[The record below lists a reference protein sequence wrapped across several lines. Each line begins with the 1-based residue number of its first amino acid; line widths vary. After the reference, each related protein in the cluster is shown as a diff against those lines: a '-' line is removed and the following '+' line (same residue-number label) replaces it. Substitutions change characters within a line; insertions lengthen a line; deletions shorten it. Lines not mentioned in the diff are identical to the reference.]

1 LEGNSG
7 EVQQIL
13 WFVDDFKG
21 KICFQV
27 KMLKHNKAK
36 NTQPSLAMSP
46 VLAELSLNLTL
57 DGSFDQSGVLSFEKL
72 QVALENT
79 KLTFYGGLYEF
90 IKDSKIQKAK
100 MVKNSEPGK
109 GENESPSVYDKFV
122 RFSSLIPKMLQ
133 VGVQNTTF
141 SIIRENKSHNHD
153 YIANVKTVSLNWK
166 MSFSVDN
173 SSFAFTSS
181 YFSYEMSELVVDA
194 ASERLLALDQHTI
207 DLKLNNEVINVYTKL
222 KSLKLTYNHCDIIDW
237 IKKNLVNSKLLPN
250 PLQLKESSP
259 QAFPSKGLEKLLGNC
274 VIKLCVELWNI
285 STICQLSNNQVSSIN
300 LAHTQ
305 LLLNQTEDKKAE
317 KKATHFLSSRNWNAE
332 IMIESLCFYLDSN
345 VKNVSGS
352 NLKKTHVRGS
362 AFYIG
367 VLLSKISDYATHK
380 KIDLTAHTLR
390 TEYSKALSGFIV
402 EASKCIKEYSILRR
416 EKAPKP
422 KIEGK
427 NLLKELLGDKL
438 VSNLKITDITTFF
451 INQHDMCSF
460 VNLPEITISLSN
472 SKQIVELEK
481 MQVSFVDFSKNA
493 SINSLSDHSN
503 TFVSTKHIRLERSK
517 QENSLLIYI
526 VHNVE
531 AFWSPNR
538 HMHLTTLGKEIQEFT
553 SEVAKILE
561 IEKKP
566 QPTVQPPRDLPKID
580 LYIKEQLTFGID
592 ISSKHSMSG
601 KVSNIYA
608 STKKGMNFSIRN
620 VQIAIDSTRMFEIDD
635 ITINSL
641 DELAV
646 LTEERKNYEQFKL
659 PVNKVWAVKI
669 DSFKGIFP
677 YDHDF
682 SSAIKDEFVSIYK
695 WLKILHNY
703 KKKPFTEQSPLPR
716 DLIIQ

>member
-1 LEGNSG
+1 
-7 EVQQIL
+7 
-13 WFVDDFKG
+13 
-21 KICFQV
+21 
-27 KMLKHNKAK
+27 MLKHSKAK
-36 NTQPSLAMSP
+36 NTQPCLAMSP
-46 VLAELSLNLTL
+46 MLAELSLNLTL
-57 DGSFDQSGVLSFEKL
+57 DGSFDQNGVLSFEKL

-79 KLTFYGGLYEF
+79 KLTFYGGLYQF
-90 IKDSKIQKAK
+90 IKDSKLQKAK
-100 MVKNSEPGK
+100 MVKNSE
-109 GENESPSVYDKFV
+109 SVTGDPDSFSLYNICV
-122 RFSSLIPKMLQ
+122 RFASLIPKMLQ
-133 VGVQNTTF
+133 VEVQNTTF
-141 SIIRENKSHNHD
+141 SVVRENKSHNHD
-153 YIANVKTVSLNWK
+153 YIANVKTISLNWK
-166 MSFSVDN
+166 MSFSVEN
-173 SSFAFTSS
+173 SSFAFASS
-181 YFSYEMSELVVDA
+181 YFSYEMKELVVDA
-194 ASERLLALDQHTI
+194 ASERLLTLDQHTI

-222 KSLKLTYNHCDIIDW
+222 KSLKITYNHCDIIDW

-250 PLQLKESSP
+250 PLQLNESTPPS
-259 QAFPSKGLEKLLGNC
+259 FPSKGLEKLIGNC

-305 LLLNQTEDKKAE
+305 LLLNQVELE
-317 KKATHFLSSRNWNAE
+317 KKVINRSWNAE
-332 IMIESLCFYLDSN
+332 VMIESLCFYLDSN

-367 VLLSKISDYATHK
+367 VLLSKISDYGTHK

-390 TEYSKALSGFIV
+390 TEYSKALSSFVV
-402 EASKCIKEYSILRR
+402 EASKCFNEYSILRR
-416 EKAPKP
+416 EKPLKEPKVQ
-422 KIEGK
+422 GK

-438 VSNLKITDITTFF
+438 VSNIKVTDITTFF

-460 VNLPEITISLSN
+460 MNLPEITISLSQL
-472 SKQIVELEK
+472 KQIIELEK
-481 MQVSFVDFSKNA
+481 TQISFVDFSKNV
-493 SINSLSDHSN
+493 SINNLSEYSN
-503 TFVSTKHIRLERSK
+503 TFLSTKHVRLERSK
-517 QENSLLIYI
+517 PENTIFIYI

-538 HMHLTTLGKEIQEFT
+538 HMHLTTLGNEIQEFME
-553 SEVAKILE
+553 EVKQILKIQN
-561 IEKKP
+561 KP
-566 QPTVQPPRDLPKID
+566 QPAVQTPQNLPKID
-580 LYIKEQLTFGID
+580 LYIKEELNFGID

-601 KVSNIYA
+601 KVSNIYV

-641 DELAV
+641 DELAI

-695 WLKILHNY
+695 WLKILHKY

>member
-1 LEGNSG
+1 
-7 EVQQIL
+7 
-13 WFVDDFKG
+13 
-21 KICFQV
+21 
-27 KMLKHNKAK
+27 MLKHNKAK
-36 NTQPSLAMSP
+36 NTQPCLAMSP
-46 VLAELSLNLTL
+46 ILAELGLNLTL
-57 DGSFDQSGVLSFEKL
+57 DGSFDQSGILSFEKL

-90 IKDSKIQKAK
+90 IKDSKMQKAK
-100 MVKNSEPGK
+100 IVKSSETK
-109 GENESPSVYDKFV
+109 DNDENIGIYDKCV

-133 VGVQNTTF
+133 VSIQNTSF
-141 SIIRENKSHNHD
+141 SVVRENTSHIHD
-153 YIANVKTVSLNWK
+153 YLANVKTVTLNWK
-166 MSFSVDN
+166 MSFSVDQ
-173 SSFAFTSS
+173 SSFAFTST
-181 YFSYEMSELVVDA
+181 YFSYEMSDLVVDA
-194 ASERLLALDQHTI
+194 ASERLLALEQHTI

-250 PLQLKESSP
+250 PLHLKESSP
-259 QAFPSKGLEKLLGNC
+259 QSFSSKGLKKLLGNYC
-274 VIKLCVELWNI
+274 LKLCVELWNI
-285 STICQLSNNQVSSIN
+285 SMICQLSNSQVSSFN

-305 LLLNQTEDKKAE
+305 LLLNQLDEIKPE
-317 KKATHFLSSRNWNAE
+317 KKGSHFLNSRSWNAE

-367 VLLSKISDYATHK
+367 VLLSKISDYVTHK

-390 TEYSKALSGFIV
+390 TEYSKALSGFII
-402 EASKCIKEYSILRR
+402 EASKCFKEYSILRT
-416 EKAPKP
+416 EKTVKTP
-422 KIEGK
+422 KIDGK

-438 VSNLKITDITTFF
+438 VSVLKITDITTFF

-460 VNLPEITISLSN
+460 ANLPEITISLTST
-472 SKQIVELEK
+472 KQIFELEK
-481 MQVSFVDFSKNA
+481 MQFSFVDFSKNA
-493 SINSLSDHSN
+493 SINRLSEHSN
-503 TFVSTKHIRLERSK
+503 RFISTKLVRLERSI
-517 QENSLLIYI
+517 QENTILIYI
-526 VHNVE
+526 IHNVE
-531 AFWSPNR
+531 AFWSPNL
-538 HMHLTTLGKEIQEFT
+538 HMHLTTLVNEIKDFT
-553 SEVAKILE
+553 STVCENLE
-561 IEKKP
+561 IERQP
-566 QPTVQPPRDLPKID
+566 QPAISKSGTPFKID
-580 LYIKEQLTFGID
+580 LYIKEELTFGSD

-601 KVSNIYA
+601 KVSNIYV
-608 STKKGMNFSIRN
+608 STMKGLNFSIRN

-659 PVNKVWAVKI
+659 PKNKVWAVKI

-695 WLKILHNY
+695 WLKILHKY
-703 KKKPFTEQSPLPR
+703 KKSPFTEQSPLPR